1 MRGTT
6 AALAAT
12 LAATVVV
19 GFTGTA
25 SANRGNDAETVR
37 MLDDCDPATFN
48 AAIGPGTCVGDGD
61 TTFEEFINELAD
73 GGDGHWKNN
82 PRETD
87 VELGEPVRLVNRG
100 GELHT
105 FTKVESFADGGCID
119 PINIAL
125 GVPSR
130 DLAFCFAAFTDPVL
144 AVAAGAESVVPASL
158 LEVGHNHFQ
167 CMFHPWMQT
176 TIHVDG
182 HDHD

>member
-25 SANRGNDAETVR
+25 SANRGNDAETV
-37 MLDDCDPATFN
+37 LDDCDPETFN

-61 TTFEEFINELAD
+61 TTFEEFINELAT

-82 PRETD
+82 PRQTD
-87 VELGEPVRLVNRG
+87 VSLGEGLHLVNRG
-100 GELHT
+100 GEAHT
-105 FTKVESFADGGCID
+105 FTKVADFADGGCV
-119 PINIAL
+119 PEINALL

-130 DLAFCFAAFTDPVL
+130 DPGFCFAAFSDPVL
-144 AVAAGAESVVPASL
+144 VVGAGAESAVPASL

-167 CMFHPWMQT
+167 CMIHPWMQT
-176 TIHVDG
+176 TVHVDG